1 MDSRVIQSVA
11 TRLDLVLQVRN
22 GRPEQRHGAGNVR
35 GGHRC
40 ALDGQVVTV
49 RAVPC
54 GANVCARSSDIRL
67 DPVAAVPGDGATAA
81 KTGDGIGTV
90 NQRSDCVGGLVERR
104 WICHRG
110 TRRAGVT
117 RCYYHLD
124 TSGFLSFNSI
134 LQFVADYT
142 PFRDRATP

>member
-54 GANVCARSSDIRL
+54 GANGCARSSNIWL
-67 DPVAAVPGDGATAA
+67 DPVAAVPDDRTTAA
-81 KTGDGIGTV
+81 EAGYGIGAID
-90 NQRSDCVGGLVERR
+90 QRSYCVRR
-104 WICHRG
+104 FIKRWRVRH
-110 TRRAGVT
+110 
-117 RCYYHLD
+117 
-124 TSGFLSFNSI
+124 SG
-134 LQFVADYT
+134 
-142 PFRDRATP
+142 